1 MQHRFGL
8 ALATTALTALTTVC
22 AAAAPVRVAFV
33 FVGPISD
40 GGWSYEHNLG
50 RVALEKSLGA
60 KVTTTY
66 VESVPET
73 ADAERVIRQ
82 LAAKNYDVVFAT
94 SFGYM
99 EPTLKVAKLFPHVKF
114 EHATGYKT
122 ATNMVSYDSR
132 FYEGAYLLG
141 VLAGRTT
148 KTNTLGFV
156 GSFPIPE
163 VIRNIDAFTLGARS
177 VNPRIHT
184 KVVWADT
191 WYDPGKERQAAE
203 ALIAQGA
210 DVLCQNTDSPATMQ
224 VAEEKGIHA
233 FGWDS
238 DMTRYGPHAQLTAN
252 TENWGVYYID
262 EINGILNGAW
272 TGGRQ
277 TRLGIK
283 EGVVVLTPLNPSIP
297 AEVAKQFE
305 AKKQAIAAGSL
316 VPFAGPIKDNSGAVK
331 VAAGASLS
339 VNELTQLN
347 WYVDGIDAVVP
358 K

>member
-1 MQHRFGL
+1 
-8 ALATTALTALTTVC
+8 
-22 AAAAPVRVAFV
+22 
-33 FVGPISD
+33 
-40 GGWSYEHNLG
+40 
-50 RVALEKSLGA
+50 
-60 KVTTTY
+60 
-66 VESVPET
+66 
-73 ADAERVIRQ
+73 
-82 LAAKNYDVVFAT
+82 
-94 SFGYM
+94 
-99 EPTLKVAKLFPHVKF
+99 
-114 EHATGYKT
+114 
-122 ATNMVSYDSR
+122 
-132 FYEGAYLLG
+132 
-141 VLAGRTT
+141 
-148 KTNTLGFV
+148 
-156 GSFPIPE
+156 
-163 VIRNIDAFTLGARS
+163 
-177 VNPRIHT
+177 
-184 KVVWADT
+184 
-191 WYDPGKERQAAE
+191 
-203 ALIAQGA
+203 
-210 DVLCQNTDSPATMQ
+210 MQ

-331 VAAGASLS
+331 VAAGSSLS